1 VSDGLY
7 PCTRLFPARLIVSP
21 SLFFLPYIAHLF
33 LTFSFRSP
41 SGFPRAS
48 LETQFLFDDSRKLKI
63 SSIFQHVTQRNEYFK
78 LADEKTKQHIHNQT
92 NKQKSNH
99 RRPVL
104 VNQKNKNQNQKSKT
118 NSQSKITTKGTK
130 ESTLNKEQSYK
141 LQQQETYKRK
151 KTYIHTN
158 TSLSKK
164 EQKQKLII
172 FNNPQKKSNKNRLFE
187 EKQHTLRFKKKPTFF
202 CDDSPRFPSKLG
214 EKRKEK
220 EENKTKKQKKDKI
233 GKQFHKRTLHK
244 SNFRRKKTTTK
255 NQKQNKVN

>member
-202 CDDSPRFPSKLG
+202 CDDSPRFRSKLG
-214 EKRKEK
+214 EKTKRKRRK
-220 EENKTKKQKKDKI
+220 QNQKTKKRQDRQAVSQTHLTQIQFQKKKNNDKKSKT
-233 GKQFHKRTLHK
+233 KQ
-244 SNFRRKKTTTK
+244 S
-255 NQKQNKVN
+255 